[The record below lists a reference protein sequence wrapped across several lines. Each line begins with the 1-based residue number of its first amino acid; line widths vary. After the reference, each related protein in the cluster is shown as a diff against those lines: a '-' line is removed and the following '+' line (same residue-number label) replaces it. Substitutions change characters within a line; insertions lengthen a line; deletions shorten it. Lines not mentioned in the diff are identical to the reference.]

1 MCEILN
7 IENLKT
13 FEDRYNYDV
22 SKYIEEKKIIGKRKD
37 GTEYSF
43 TLSYLSWAYAQK
55 IAKIFD
61 PNFKWFPVKTET
73 GSLVHD
79 GMVLIEMT
87 FLGVTEQHYYPIL
100 DAGNKAIK
108 MPNAFDVNTAQMR
121 GMTKLFSM
129 MSGLGLRLYTG
140 EDLNLLELN
149 GENNE
154 ENAIPPKQ
162 TEKKFNRDEVIAW
175 LDKKYNECDPDTKTY
190 LKEKLKYFKKSAFS
204 FCRKDE
210 LEEIIME
217 LKERKEI
224 KEPDVKTMLKYIE
237 DNEEKHQNL
246 IDDTLERTGEP
257 FIKTLDDEEIKAL
270 YKLIKGTEN

>member
-1 MCEILN
+1 MCDILN
-7 IENLKT
+7 IENLKS

-22 SKYIEEKKIIGKRKD
+22 SAYIEEKKITGKRKD
-37 GTEYSF
+37 GSEYSF

-61 PNFKWFPVKTET
+61 PNFKWFPVKAEN

-129 MSGLGLRLYTG
+129 MSGFGLKLYTG
-140 EDLNLLELN
+140 SSTSITVLSSPSASGN
-149 GENNE
+149 
-154 ENAIPPKQ
+154 
-162 TEKKFNRDEVIAW
+162 
-175 LDKKYNECDPDTKTY
+175 KKYLN
-190 LKEKLKYFKKSAFS
+190 A
-204 FCRKDE
+204 
-210 LEEIIME
+210 
-217 LKERKEI
+217 
-224 KEPDVKTMLKYIE
+224 
-237 DNEEKHQNL
+237 
-246 IDDTLERTGEP
+246 
-257 FIKTLDDEEIKAL
+257 
-270 YKLIKGTEN
+270 

>member
-1 MCEILN
+1 MCDVLN

-22 SKYIEEKKIIGKRKD
+22 SAYIEEKKIIGKRKD
-37 GTEYSF
+37 GSEYSF

-61 PNFKWFPVKTET
+61 PNFKWFPVKAENGT
-73 GSLVHD
+73 LIHD

-129 MSGLGLRLYTG
+129 MSGFGLKLYTG
-140 EDLNLLELN
+140 EDIKSMDLT
-149 GENNE
+149 G
-154 ENAIPPKQ
+154 Q
-162 TEKKFNRDEVIAW
+162 D
-175 LDKKYNECDPDTKTY
+175 DKKGKDKKTDSQSSETIVDKETIIEFIKQNKTVY
-190 LKEKLKYFKKSAFS
+190 EEVTETFKIDEPLEKNNIKKLQVLKEKM
-204 FCRKDE
+204 
-210 LEEIIME
+210 EEK
-217 LKERKEI
+217 LKE
-224 KEPDVKTMLKYIE
+224 Y
-237 DNEEKHQNL
+237 
-246 IDDTLERTGEP
+246 
-257 FIKTLDDEEIKAL
+257 A
-270 YKLIKGTEN
+270 

>member
-129 MSGLGLRLYTG
+129 MSGFGLKLYTG
-140 EDLNLLELN
+140 EDIKGIDLTGQNT
-149 GENNE
+149 
-154 ENAIPPKQ
+154 Q
-162 TEKKFNRDEVIAW
+162 
-175 LDKKYNECDPDTKTY
+175 DKKKDYTNMTD
-190 LKEKLKYFKKSAFS
+190 KEKIDICTKFINAN
-204 FCRKDE
+204 RNE
-210 LEEIIME
+210 HEEIIENM
-217 LKERKEI
+217 
-224 KEPDVKTMLKYIE
+224 T
-237 DNEEKHQNL
+237 N
-246 IDDTLERTGEP
+246 G
-257 FIKTLDDEEIKAL
+257 KTLGEMAVKELEAIVETIKIT
-270 YKLIKGTEN
+270 KKKGA

>member
-43 TLSYLSWAYAQK
+43 TLSYLSWAYEQK

-129 MSGLGLRLYTG
+129 MSGFGLKLYTG
-140 EDLNLLELN
+140 EDIKSMDLT
-149 GENNE
+149 G
-154 ENAIPPKQ
+154 Q
-162 TEKKFNRDEVIAW
+162 D
-175 LDKKYNECDPDTKTY
+175 DKKGKDKKTDSQSSETIADKETIIEFIFQNEKVFEEVTKTFKIDSPLEGNNIKKLQA
-190 LKEKLKYFKKSAFS
+190 LKKLMEEKLKEY
-204 FCRKDE
+204 E
-210 LEEIIME
+210 
-217 LKERKEI
+217 
-224 KEPDVKTMLKYIE
+224 
-237 DNEEKHQNL
+237 
-246 IDDTLERTGEP
+246 
-257 FIKTLDDEEIKAL
+257 
-270 YKLIKGTEN
+270 

>member
-22 SKYIEEKKIIGKRKD
+22 SKYIEEKIIKGTRQD
-37 GTEYSF
+37 GSKFSF
-43 TLSYLSWAYAQK
+43 PLYYLSWAYAQK
-55 IAKIFD
+55 IAKTFD
-61 PNFKWFPVKTET
+61 TNFKWFPVKTES

-129 MSGLGLRLYTG
+129 MSGFGLKLYTG
-140 EDLNLLELN
+140 EDIKSMDLT
-149 GENNE
+149 G
-154 ENAIPPKQ
+154 Q
-162 TEKKFNRDEVIAW
+162 D
-175 LDKKYNECDPDTKTY
+175 DKKGKDKKTNSRDTEPEQADIEKEEIINFVNQHKEVYKEVTKTFIIDKPLEEVNIVKLRT
-190 LKEKLKYFKKSAFS
+190 LKKYMEEKLKEYA
-204 FCRKDE
+204 
-210 LEEIIME
+210 
-217 LKERKEI
+217 
-224 KEPDVKTMLKYIE
+224 
-237 DNEEKHQNL
+237 
-246 IDDTLERTGEP
+246 
-257 FIKTLDDEEIKAL
+257 
-270 YKLIKGTEN
+270 

>member
-129 MSGLGLRLYTG
+129 MSGFGLKLYTG
-140 EDLNLLELN
+140 EDIKSMDLT
-149 GENNE
+149 G
-154 ENAIPPKQ
+154 Q
-162 TEKKFNRDEVIAW
+162 D
-175 LDKKYNECDPDTKTY
+175 DKKGKDKKTDSQSSETIADKETIIEFIFQNEKVFEEVTKTFKIDSPLEGNNIKKLQT
-190 LKEKLKYFKKSAFS
+190 LKKLMEEKLKEYA
-204 FCRKDE
+204 
-210 LEEIIME
+210 
-217 LKERKEI
+217 
-224 KEPDVKTMLKYIE
+224 
-237 DNEEKHQNL
+237 
-246 IDDTLERTGEP
+246 
-257 FIKTLDDEEIKAL
+257 
-270 YKLIKGTEN
+270 

>member
-129 MSGLGLRLYTG
+129 ISGFGLKLYTG
-140 EDLNLLELN
+140 EDIKSMDLT
-149 GENNE
+149 G
-154 ENAIPPKQ
+154 Q
-162 TEKKFNRDEVIAW
+162 D
-175 LDKKYNECDPDTKTY
+175 DKKGKDKKTDSQSSETIADKETIIEFIFQNEKVFEEVTKTFKIDSPLEGNNIKKLQA
-190 LKEKLKYFKKSAFS
+190 LKKLMEEKLKEYA
-204 FCRKDE
+204 
-210 LEEIIME
+210 
-217 LKERKEI
+217 
-224 KEPDVKTMLKYIE
+224 
-237 DNEEKHQNL
+237 
-246 IDDTLERTGEP
+246 
-257 FIKTLDDEEIKAL
+257 
-270 YKLIKGTEN
+270 

>member
-1 MCEILN
+1 MCDILN
-7 IENLKT
+7 IENLKS

-22 SKYIEEKKIIGKRKD
+22 SAYIEEKKITGKRKD
-37 GTEYSF
+37 GFEYSF

-129 MSGLGLRLYTG
+129 MSGFGLKLYTG
-140 EDLNLLELN
+140 EDIKSMDLT
-149 GENNE
+149 G
-154 ENAIPPKQ
+154 Q
-162 TEKKFNRDEVIAW
+162 D
-175 LDKKYNECDPDTKTY
+175 DKKGKDKKTDSQSSETIADKETIIEFIFQNEKVFEEVTKTFKIDSPLEGNNIKKLQA
-190 LKEKLKYFKKSAFS
+190 LKKLMEEKLKEYA
-204 FCRKDE
+204 
-210 LEEIIME
+210 
-217 LKERKEI
+217 
-224 KEPDVKTMLKYIE
+224 
-237 DNEEKHQNL
+237 
-246 IDDTLERTGEP
+246 
-257 FIKTLDDEEIKAL
+257 
-270 YKLIKGTEN
+270 

>member
-55 IAKIFD
+55 IAKTFD

-129 MSGLGLRLYTG
+129 ISGFGLKLYTG
-140 EDLNLLELN
+140 EDIKSMDLT
-149 GENNE
+149 G
-154 ENAIPPKQ
+154 Q
-162 TEKKFNRDEVIAW
+162 D
-175 LDKKYNECDPDTKTY
+175 DKKGKDKKTDSQSSETIADKETIIEFIFQNEKVFEEVTKTFKIDSPLEGNNIKKLQA
-190 LKEKLKYFKKSAFS
+190 LKKLMEEKLKEYA
-204 FCRKDE
+204 
-210 LEEIIME
+210 
-217 LKERKEI
+217 
-224 KEPDVKTMLKYIE
+224 
-237 DNEEKHQNL
+237 
-246 IDDTLERTGEP
+246 
-257 FIKTLDDEEIKAL
+257 
-270 YKLIKGTEN
+270 

>member
-129 MSGLGLRLYTG
+129 MSGFGLKLYTG
-140 EDLNLLELN
+140 EDIKSMDLT
-149 GENNE
+149 G
-154 ENAIPPKQ
+154 Q
-162 TEKKFNRDEVIAW
+162 D
-175 LDKKYNECDPDTKTY
+175 DKKGKDKKTDSQSSETIADKETIIEFIFQNEKVFEEVTKTFKIDSPLEGNNIKKLQA
-190 LKEKLKYFKKSAFS
+190 LKKLMEEKLKEYA
-204 FCRKDE
+204 
-210 LEEIIME
+210 
-217 LKERKEI
+217 
-224 KEPDVKTMLKYIE
+224 
-237 DNEEKHQNL
+237 
-246 IDDTLERTGEP
+246 
-257 FIKTLDDEEIKAL
+257 
-270 YKLIKGTEN
+270 